1 MTTGERW
8 WLWSQPLVAAIA
20 LLAGVAAWILQLMGE
35 FSLLPSVQSVVT
47 GTFVLPGLA
56 LSLGANHVIVLR
68 RAVPVLTSGEKL
80 LLLAQYALTIVI
92 VATSL
97 DPAALLLGYL
107 LWPLLIAAAVAACVI
122 MVRTTRTD
130 RYGERWASPL
140 GEPTD
145 DAPLI
150 PSPHGR

>member
-20 LLAGVAAWILQLMGE
+20 LLAGIAAWILQAIDQYA
-35 FSLLPSVQSVVT
+35 LLPSVQSVVT
-47 GTFVLPGLA
+47 GTFVLPGLGVSLA
-56 LSLGANHVIVLR
+56 LNHVIVLR

-80 LLLAQYALTIVI
+80 LLVAQYALAIIV

-107 LWPLLIAAAVAACVI
+107 LWPLLIVAAVSACVV
-122 MVRTTRTD
+122 MARTTRAD
-130 RYGERWASPL
+130 RRGEPWRSPL
-140 GEPTD
+140 GTSTD
-145 DAPLI
+145 EVPLVD
-150 PSPHGR
+150 SSAH

>member
-20 LLAGVAAWILQLMGE
+20 LLAGVAAWILQAADQYA
-35 FSLLPSVQSVVT
+35 LLPSVQSVVT

-56 LSLGANHVIVLR
+56 VSLALNHVIVLR
-68 RAVPVLTSGEKL
+68 RAVPILTSGEKL
-80 LLLAQYALTIVI
+80 LLVAQYALAIIV

-107 LWPLLIAAAVAACVI
+107 LWPLLIVAAVSACVT
-122 MVRTTRTD
+122 MARTTRAD
-130 RYGERWASPL
+130 RRGEQWTSPL
-140 GEPTD
+140 GPTTD
-145 DAPLI
+145 EVPLVD
-150 PSPHGR
+150 SSTR

>member
-1 MTTGERW
+1 VTTGERL

-20 LLAGVAAWILQLMGE
+20 LIAGVATWILQLLGE

-47 GTFVLPGLA
+47 GSFVLPGLA

-80 LLLAQYALTIVI
+80 LLLAQYALAILV

-107 LWPLLIAAAVAACVI
+107 LWPLLIAAAVAACVA
-122 MVRTTRTD
+122 MVRTTRAD
-130 RYGERWASPL
+130 RYGEPWASPL
-140 GEPTD
+140 GPTTD
-145 DAPLI
+145 EVPLVE
-150 PSPHGR
+150 SPQRR